1 MLLGREL
8 GFTVVEVNASDTR
21 NKADAK
27 TAAGI
32 AGKTSNAVKELVRG
46 GQGLGVVGCFGGG
59 GQAGLSGSH
68 EGWLGLAAASSLPP
82 PAPPPHPPPSLL
94 EAAPKQQHN

>member
-1 MLLGREL
+1 VLLGREL

-32 AGKTSNAVKELVRG
+32 AGKTSNAVKELVRRG
-46 GQGLGVVGCFGGG
+46 AELAVWGLWVAQGGG
-59 GQAGLSGSH
+59 RR
-68 EGWLGLAAASSLPP
+68 LG
-82 PAPPPHPPPSLL
+82 
-94 EAAPKQQHN
+94 